1 MKSSSRGTSTSA
13 VEVGNRSPDGFW
25 LLIGHE
31 ELFVPYA
38 EFPWFRDAS
47 MKQIRH
53 VEMPSAH
60 HLHWPDLD
68 IDLAVESIRN
78 PASFPLVSKA
88 GA

>member
-1 MKSSSRGTSTSA
+1 MKSASPGRSTSA
-13 VEVGNRSPDGFW
+13 AEVGNVSPDGFW
-25 LLIGHE
+25 LLVGDE
-31 ELFVPYA
+31 ELFVPFA

-47 MKQIRH
+47 IKQICH

-68 IDLAVESIRN
+68 IDLAVESIRD
-78 PASFPLVSKA
+78 PANFPLVSKA